1 MNVYR
6 LKSDAYRPYWRKRER
21 KGQRIQTFEQAKTHD
36 LKTIYIYITLETQ
49 TKAANRTRIRY
60 SLFLIAFRPLWLGPW
75 APRSAERSRPPQPSR
90 GPTRSHT
97 GRVPGGGCACC
108 RNIRLPIAT
117 HIKKTCLVS
126 CLVSRENCWMLSVQS
141 FLQVFASPRLSQ
153 GVKKRRVS

>member
-1 MNVYR
+1 MLIGPIGEKGKERDNGSKP
-6 LKSDAYRPYWRKRER
+6 LNKQKHMTSKPY
-21 KGQRIQTFEQAKTHD
+21 
-36 LKTIYIYITLETQ
+36 IYIYITLETQ

-108 RNIRLPIAT
+108 RNIRLSIAT